1 MLALVLVVTGAA
13 SAQAAHRR
21 RTEAGPPAPAAGE
34 VQAPEGCSITLV
46 PASPSL
52 HAGEAA
58 TLSGTLSCTGSAAP
72 ASEAVTI
79 EQHVAGTPGV
89 TLAGSTTT
97 DEAGDFSFT
106 TASGL
111 ERVSSFWA
119 EALGARSSRTRVVV
133 SAAAVTL
140 SGPAPAGS
148 QLPLTTRRARLA
160 GTATELAFHG
170 TVAPAMPGARVILQR
185 QSRRRADVWRP
196 IAHGLVQPDGTYTL
210 LHAFSVAGP
219 ATLRV
224 VVRTRGV
231 HATVSEPLSYQI
243 ASRRQASS
251 SSQPSPPA
259 AISS

>member
-1 MLALVLVVTGAA
+1 M
-13 SAQAAHRR
+13 
-21 RTEAGPPAPAAGE
+21 
-34 VQAPEGCSITLV
+34 
-46 PASPSL
+46 
-52 HAGEAA
+52 
-58 TLSGTLSCTGSAAP
+58 
-72 ASEAVTI
+72 
-79 EQHVAGTPGV
+79 AGTPGV

-119 EALGARSSRTRVVV
+119 EALGARSPRTRVVV

-243 ASRRQASS
+243 APAVRRTRPA
-251 SSQPSPPA
+251 SPPRRPRSRHRHALIPAPGGRSWIVPSGASAGRRTGARA
-259 AISS
+259 ASPARVAAAAGPPARGHGARG